1 MGSSTAGRLSLVKM
15 SGTSTTFTD
24 EAVTVV
30 TTNQIYQI
38 TNTAKR
44 VWDPTATITVKAA
57 GVAVDP
63 VADPY
68 AINRLTGV
76 ITFTNVSA
84 RGTVTVSGKYLPLTT
99 IAKCSDFDISVGRPA
114 IDDTTFDSNGWTEN
128 VAGLGEVSVTIG
140 KNWEL
145 VSGPLLVTAL
155 TSGAVLVL
163 ALYSNRNN
171 AADRLVWALPTKT
184 ARNTKVTDLVRSTLE
199 FVGVLD
205 ADGRS
210 ISDA

>member
-15 SGTSTTFTD
+15 SGASTSFTD
-24 EAVTVV
+24 EAVTVL
-30 TTNQIYQI
+30 TTNKKYQI

-44 VWDPTATITVKAA
+44 VWGQFDAITVKAA

-76 ITFTNVSA
+76 ITFTNTSA
-84 RGTVTVSGKYLPLTT
+84 RGTVTVSGHYLPMSTV
-99 IAKCSDFDISVGRPA
+99 AKATDFDLNTGVPA
-114 IDDTTFDSNGWTEN
+114 IDDTTFDSNGWTEV
-128 VAGLGEVSVTIG
+128 VAGLGAVSVTIG

-145 VSGPLLVTAL
+145 TSGPLLQAAL

-163 ALYSNRNN
+163 ELYSNRNN
-171 AADRLVWALPTKT
+171 AFDRRVWAMPTKA
-184 ARNTKVTDLVRSTLE
+184 ARNTKVTDLWRASLD
-199 FVGVLD
+199 FVGTLD

-210 ISDA
+210 ISDS